1 MVLVGAGERGLCA
14 GGDIVAIHRDASAL
28 SSSGAGDAEAAQ
40 WVSLAKAKACEVAE
54 LATNE
59 AVQMH
64 GGMGITDE
72 LTIGQAHKRLLVL
85 SRWPEQPHA
94 TLDRYAEAM

>member
-1 MVLVGAGERGLCA
+1 MAALYATLEQSRSLIDTAIVSEGTERFAANTLGARA
-14 GGDIVAIHRDASAL
+14 FI
-28 SSSGAGDAEAAQ
+28 AEH
-40 WVSLAKAKACEVAE
+40 SLKLGHEMI
-54 LATNE
+54 
-59 AVQMH
+59 QMH